1 MPHIWRDQLCSPVC
15 QGEKKVTPLRIV
27 QTDRQTALIK
37 LVLAWHCSWSKRRWT
52 RQEAASLSCSRWRRA
67 AFGTEPTCWS
77 PKMNTDGKDE
87 YKRRRFP
94 WICWAVRSYV
104 RLRVVVAGAG
114 VVGRTSLSMGLEP
127 SGSTAPS
134 TFWTASQM
142 EVSGRSVAG

>member
-1 MPHIWRDQLCSPVC
+1 MTNCVPLYARVR
-15 QGEKKVTPLRIV
+15 KRPLRIV

-77 PKMNTDGKDE
+77 PRPKRNTDGKDE